1 MRPSFP
7 SRLSHFPWLLRNF
20 QRCLN
25 IVKFLHV
32 LRTSLVAQMVNCL
45 STMRET
51 WVQSLGWE
59 DSLENEWQPTPVLL
73 LWKSQERRSLVQATV
88 HGSQMVAFRAVLDS
102 QKIAQGHKEPLCS
115 PPESSMRTPYITNM
129 NPSKLREH
137 MGPWPRT
144 KFHAVLGFHQFSL
157 SGSHSGPHVTLVI
170 MFPQAPLE
178 CDGRLGSLSLDDLQS
193 FERDGSGSL

>member
-51 WVQSLGWE
+51 WVQS
-59 DSLENEWQPTPVLL
+59 TPVLL
-73 LWKSQERRSLVQATV
+73 SWKSHGRRSLVQATV
-88 HGSQMVAFRAVLDS
+88 HGVAKSQAWLSDFTFFLSFIFHVLKAMRKKHS
-102 QKIAQGHKEPLCS
+102 SFHIRQLPNNHIWKKKSICCYQKNWELVSLITSIACHSALQKFNFSSPGRCSRRKTFLC
-115 PPESSMRTPYITNM
+115 R
-129 NPSKLREH
+129 
-137 MGPWPRT
+137 
-144 KFHAVLGFHQFSL
+144 
-157 SGSHSGPHVTLVI
+157 
-170 MFPQAPLE
+170 
-178 CDGRLGSLSLDDLQS
+178 
-193 FERDGSGSL
+193 